1 MMVDINMIA
10 ENVIFFIF
18 ATVAIGGA
26 FFLIKAPKVAHSMV
40 ALIFCFTA
48 IAGVFILVGAEFL
61 ASIQILVYLASVVLV
76 VLFAIMLTQR
86 QILEED
92 FE

>member
-1 MMVDINMIA
+1 MADITMIA

-61 ASIQILVYLASVVLV
+61 ASIQILVYLASVGLV

>member
-1 MMVDINMIA
+1 MVDINMIA

-18 ATVAIGGA
+18 ATVATGGA

-61 ASIQILVYLASVVLV
+61 ASIQILVYLASVGLV

>member
-1 MMVDINMIA
+1 MVDINMIA

-26 FFLIKAPKVAHSMV
+26 FFLIKAPKVAHLMV

-61 ASIQILVYLASVVLV
+61 ASIQILVYLASVGLV

>member
-1 MMVDINMIA
+1 MVDINMIA

-61 ASIQILVYLASVVLV
+61 ASIQILVYLASVGLV

>member
-1 MMVDINMIA
+1 MVDINMIA

-26 FFLIKAPKVAHSMV
+26 FLLIKAPKVAHSMV

-61 ASIQILVYLASVVLV
+61 ASIQILVYLASVGLV

>member
-1 MMVDINMIA
+1 M
-10 ENVIFFIF
+10 
-18 ATVAIGGA
+18 AIGGA

-61 ASIQILVYLASVVLV
+61 ASIQILVYLASVGLV

>member
-1 MMVDINMIA
+1 
-10 ENVIFFIF
+10 
-18 ATVAIGGA
+18 
-26 FFLIKAPKVAHSMV
+26 MV

-61 ASIQILVYLASVVLV
+61 ASIQILVYLASVGLV

>member
-1 MMVDINMIA
+1 MVDINMIA

-61 ASIQILVYLASVVLV
+61 TSIQILVYLASVGLV

>member
-1 MMVDINMIA
+1 MVDINMIA

-61 ASIQILVYLASVVLV
+61 ASIQILVYLASVSLV

>member
-1 MMVDINMIA
+1 MVDINMIA
-10 ENVIFFIF
+10 ENIIFFIF

-61 ASIQILVYLASVVLV
+61 ASIQILVYLASVGLV

>member
-1 MMVDINMIA
+1 MVDINMIA
-10 ENVIFFIF
+10 ENVLFFIF

-61 ASIQILVYLASVVLV
+61 ASIQILVYLASVGLV

>member
-1 MMVDINMIA
+1 MVDINMIA

-40 ALIFCFTA
+40 ALIF
-48 IAGVFILVGAEFL
+48 V
-61 ASIQILVYLASVVLV
+61 SQ
-76 VLFAIMLTQR
+76 Q
-86 QILEED
+86 
-92 FE
+92 

>member
-1 MMVDINMIA
+1 MVDINLIA

-61 ASIQILVYLASVVLV
+61 ASIQILVYLASVGLV

>member
-1 MMVDINMIA
+1 MVDINMMA

-61 ASIQILVYLASVVLV
+61 ASIQILVYLASVGLV

>member
-1 MMVDINMIA
+1 MADINMIA

-61 ASIQILVYLASVVLV
+61 ASIQIFGLPGQCRFGCSVCNYVDSE
-76 VLFAIMLTQR
+76 TNP
-86 QILEED
+86 
-92 FE
+92 

>member
-1 MMVDINMIA
+1 MADINMIA

-61 ASIQILVYLASVVLV
+61 ASIQILVYLASVGLV

>member
-1 MMVDINMIA
+1 MVDINMIA

-61 ASIQILVYLASVVLV
+61 ASIQILVYLG
-76 VLFAIMLTQR
+76 
-86 QILEED
+86 
-92 FE
+92 

>member
-1 MMVDINMIA
+1 MVDINIIA

-61 ASIQILVYLASVVLV
+61 ASIQILVYLASVGLV

>member
-1 MMVDINMIA
+1 MVDINVIA

-61 ASIQILVYLASVVLV
+61 ASIQILVYLASVGLV

>member
-1 MMVDINMIA
+1 MVDINMIA

-18 ATVAIGGA
+18 ATIAIGGA

-61 ASIQILVYLASVVLV
+61 ASIQILVYLASVGLV